1 MVTKKATEKS
11 LYDVTYEK
19 NETRGIFSLIREGVE
34 WYLYT
39 PF

>member
-19 NETRGIFSLIREGVE
+19 NETRGIFSLILSRRE
-34 WYLYT
+34 WD
-39 PF
+39 